1 MFRLNLQCILV
12 LAKWFQVGEITK
24 LCPNFF
30 LSKSEPAI
38 QIWMAENWMKNLEDN
53 FVISSTWKKYFAGS
67 KKTLEKWCFSIQ
79 LKHYLVKSKYFFSWS
94 KVFSSHYARISP
106 KLPNTF
112 VLHFCDIQKCGG
124 GSNRSIYIFIY
135 IFGVLDLQTS
145 ILMIWIDW
153 IYKYICIYIPRH
165 RCHNRMS

>member
-94 KVFSSHYARISP
+94 KVFSSHTMLVSHQNFLTLLCYTSVIYKSVVGDR
-106 KLPNTF
+106 T
-112 VLHFCDIQKCGG
+112 VLYIYL
-124 GSNRSIYIFIY
+124 YIFLGY
-135 IFGVLDLQTS
+135 
-145 ILMIWIDW
+145 WICKPLYW
-153 IYKYICIYIPRH
+153 WYE
-165 RCHNRMS
+165 